1 MRAVIQRPLKML
13 NPHPDNTFLWG
24 EKAQRK

>member
-13 NPHPDNTFLWG
+13 NPHTDNTFLWG

>member
-1 MRAVIQRPLKML
+1 MRTVIQHPLKML
-13 NPHPDNTFLWG
+13 NPYTDNTFLWG